1 MRVHRPAASLGN
13 TRTID
18 DHLQMMS
25 EDPSSNMVPRA
36 TTAGMPGATPP
47 PGTAEPAATQPHVFQ
62 RLDQTARYP
71 YTPTEY
77 AARFAWRFV
86 EATLIRFS
94 LPRSYGWRRFWLRR
108 FGAKLA
114 DTARTRPTTHVFHPW
129 LLTMGEH
136 ASLADRVD
144 VYNLG
149 PVTVGDHSVV
159 SQGAELCAGTH
170 DYTQPDLP
178 LKRSPVT
185 VGRGVWIC
193 AEAFIGPGVVVGD
206 NAVVG
211 ARAVAIGNVQAG
223 MVVAGN
229 PAVVVKPRTM
239 QDGPPASRPPA

>member
-1 MRVHRPAASLGN
+1 MAALGN
-13 TRTID
+13 SVLID
-18 DHLQMMS
+18 DHLQSMS
-25 EDPSSNMVPRA
+25 DDVSSHAALDADPA
-36 TTAGMPGATPP
+36 
-47 PGTAEPAATQPHVFQ
+47 PAAAVTTPAGTDASQAHIFQ

-77 AARFAWRFV
+77 VVRFAWRLV
-86 EATLIRFS
+86 EATLIRLS
-94 LPRSYGWRRFWLRR
+94 LPRCYGWRRFWLRR

-114 DTARTRPTTHVFHPW
+114 DTARIRPTTRVFHPW

-136 ASLADRVD
+136 AALADRVN

-170 DYTQPDLP
+170 DYTRPDLP

-211 ARAVAIGNVQAG
+211 ARAVAISDVPAG

-229 PAVVVKPRTM
+229 PAVVIKPRPMNLT
-239 QDGPPASRPPA
+239 SRP